1 MSSTAESAALAL
13 VAIRVDASSQM
24 GLGHMQRC
32 LTIANALR
40 KHSVRCK
47 FICRFV
53 PEQFAELIVRNGH
66 DLLRLP
72 TADSGDAAQIG
83 STHERWLGAGQA
95 EDANQTASL
104 LSTNRPDW
112 LIVDHYGIDVG
123 WEAVM
128 QPFTKAMLVI
138 DDLADRPHD
147 CDVLLDQNY
156 VVDGADRYSAL
167 VPAACRQL
175 LGPRYALLRPDFAE
189 LRDTRPDR
197 DGNVARV
204 LVFFG
209 GADEDNYTAL
219 ALDALDQLGRFDLA
233 VDVVVGLMNPHR
245 SEIEKMCGRRP
256 NTRFFYQVNDMARL
270 MAEADLALGAGG
282 SASWERCSVGLPAL
296 AVVAADNQRRL
307 TADLCDFG
315 AVLSPSSESGI
326 GLRNEF
332 IALLG
337 AMLSSKTLVR
347 GMTRRCRDLVD
358 GLGTQRVVG
367 AMLSVRATL
376 RWATEDDCQRVYDWR
391 NHPSVRSMSRIQT
404 SFSLESHKQWFAEAL
419 RNPDRLI
426 LVAECFG
433 QPIAVVRFDIAGDS
447 SEVSV
452 YLSPDRLAGGWGA
465 EVLALATQWLA
476 EHRKHIRDIVAEV
489 LPENLASRG
498 AFKRAGYQ
506 ETKVTL
512 VRRLA

>member
-1 MSSTAESAALAL
+1 MANTAESAVCAS
-13 VAIRVDASSQM
+13 VAIRVDASAQM
-24 GLGHMQRC
+24 GLGHIQRC
-32 LTIANALR
+32 LTLANALR
-40 KHSVRCK
+40 KQSVRCR

-72 TADSGDAAQIG
+72 TADSGNADRIG
-83 STHERWLGAGQA
+83 STHERWLGASQT
-95 EDANQTASL
+95 EDANQTARM

-112 LIVDHYGIDVG
+112 LIVDHYGIDVR
-123 WEAVM
+123 WEAALR
-128 QPFTKAMLVI
+128 PFTKAILII
-138 DDLADRPHD
+138 DDLADRSHD

-156 VVDGADRYSAL
+156 VVDGADRYASL
-167 VPAACRQL
+167 VPAACRQM

-189 LRDTRPDR
+189 LRDSRMNR
-197 DGNVARV
+197 DGSVTRV

-219 ALDALDQLGRFDLA
+219 ALDALDRLGRFDLV

-245 SEIEKMCGRRP
+245 SEIETACGRRP
-256 NTRFFYQVNDMARL
+256 NTRFFYQVNDIARL

-282 SASWERCSVGLPAL
+282 SATWERCSVGLPTLAL
-296 AVVAADNQRRL
+296 VAADNQRRL
-307 TADLCDFG
+307 TGDLCDFG
-315 AVLSPSSESGI
+315 AVLSPSSESGV

-332 IALLG
+332 SALLG
-337 AMLSSKTLVR
+337 AMLSSKALLR

-367 AMLSVRATL
+367 TMLSVGTL
-376 RWATEDDCQRVYDWR
+376 LRLATEGDCQRVYEWR
-391 NHPSVRSMSRIQT
+391 NHPSVRGVSRVQT
-404 SFSLESHKQWFAEAL
+404 SFSLDSHKRWFAEAL

-426 LVAECFG
+426 LVAECSG
-433 QPIAVVRFDIAGDS
+433 QPIGVVRFDIAGES

-465 EVLALATQWLA
+465 EVLVLATQWLK
-476 EHRKHIRDIVAEV
+476 EHRKDVREIVAEV

-506 ETKVTL
+506 ESNVTL